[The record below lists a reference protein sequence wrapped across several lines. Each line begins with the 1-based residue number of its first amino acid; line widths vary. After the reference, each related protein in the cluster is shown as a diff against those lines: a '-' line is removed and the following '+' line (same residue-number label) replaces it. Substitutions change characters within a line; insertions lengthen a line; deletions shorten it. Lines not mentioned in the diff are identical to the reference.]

1 LEQNLAKGS
10 GELRIALFTDSYDS
24 YRDYNDGVAVF
35 AQKFTKYAARKEL
48 FLRVFTNDYAD
59 WTEEISETVK
69 VYRFKPAIP
78 WYLYKYNEMP
88 MDLVVPNPRLMT
100 TFEQTPFDV
109 IHFTQPC
116 IMGLNALY
124 AAGRTVSRFPLTVPA
139 FIACVNLPL
148 FQKRRSCILP
158 LVGTFFT
165 DIPAFVEV
173 RTGSK
178 FLRRRSEET
187 VDNFYKNCD
196 IVLAT
201 SRHTQK
207 EIAQYIRGKVFGLS
221 PSGVDTDSFHPRKK
235 DESFRKALRD
245 KIILLFAGRV
255 TPEKNIHFLK
265 DVYVTLR
272 KRHSDI
278 HLFIA
283 GDGELRKWLQQELGN
298 DVTAPGFL
306 YGEDLYRA
314 FASSD
319 IFIFPSTTDTLGL
332 VILEAQASGLPVVVM
347 DQGGPKEVMEDG
359 KTGFLCKARVVDDFA
374 EKIHRLITDPEMRE
388 RMGKEA
394 RILAERFTWDQVFDG
409 LLKVYEEVVNHD

>member
-1 LEQNLAKGS
+1 M
-10 GELRIALFTDSYDS
+10 RIALFSDSYDS

-35 AQKFTKYAARKEL
+35 AQRFTEYAARKGL

-69 VYRFKPAIP
+69 VYRFKPVIP
-78 WYLYKYNEMP
+78 WYLFKHNEIP
-88 MDLVVPNPRLMT
+88 LDLVIPNPKLMT
-100 TFEQTPFDV
+100 AFEQTPFDV

-124 AAGRTVSRFPLTVPA
+124 AAGRTLSRFPLTVPA
-139 FIACVNLPL
+139 SIASVNFPF
-148 FQKRRSCILP
+148 FQKRRRRLLP
-158 LVGTFFT
+158 LVGTFYT
-165 DIPAFVEV
+165 NLPAYVEA

-178 FLRRRSEET
+178 FLRKRSEEM
-187 VDNFYKNCD
+187 VDHFYKSCD
-196 IVLAT
+196 IVLAP

-207 EIAQYIRGKVFGLS
+207 EIAQYVKGKAFGLS
-221 PSGVDTDSFHPRKK
+221 RPGVDTDSFHPRKR
-235 DESFRKALRD
+235 DESFRKTLQD

-255 TPEKNIHFLK
+255 TLEKNIHFLK

-272 KRHSDI
+272 RRHSHI

-283 GDGELRKWLQQELGN
+283 GDGELRKRLRQELGN

-319 IFIFPSTTDTLGL
+319 IFVFPSITDTLGL
-332 VILEAQASGLPVVVM
+332 VVLEAQASGLPVVVM

-359 KTGFLCKARVVDDFA
+359 KTGFLCKSNVVDDCA
-374 EKIHRLITDPEMRE
+374 EKVERLITDPRMRE
-388 RMGKEA
+388 RMGKAA
-394 RILAERFTWDQVFDG
+394 RILAERFTWDQAFDG
-409 LLKVYEEVVNHD
+409 LLKVYEKVVNHD